1 MKLGGVLKQ
10 LLQNCAF
17 VSFGDGK
24 LVLRVNPANKHLA
37 VKGYQDKLAAAIAD
51 QLGMKVALVLEIG
64 DTAGASAQDR
74 AVASISEDALV
85 RGLVEQF
92 DATIVESS
100 IKPLQ

>member
-1 MKLGGVLKQ
+1 MCIRDRIGRKIFLT
-10 LLQNCAF
+10 
-17 VSFGDGK
+17 
-24 LVLRVNPANKHLA
+24 
-37 VKGYQDKLAAAIAD
+37 
-51 QLGMKVALVLEIG
+51 LEIG

-100 IKPLQ
+100 IKPAK